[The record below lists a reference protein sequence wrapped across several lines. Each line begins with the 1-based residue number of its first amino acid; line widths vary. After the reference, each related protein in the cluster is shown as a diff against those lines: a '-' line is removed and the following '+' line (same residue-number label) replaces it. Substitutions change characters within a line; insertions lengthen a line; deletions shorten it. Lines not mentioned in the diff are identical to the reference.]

1 MGLETAGI
9 GAFVLANSPAIMSLI
24 GGSARDLIKHTND
37 MREITVTLNE
47 RFSIPILDFQGIPT
61 GIDIRKVIKTG
72 ILPVTDSAITH
83 KKAGVGMIGM
93 IGAGLVN
100 PPLEVFMQ
108 ALHTF
113 NQRYKLYAKSV
124 LLPPLESIQKR
135 GLYSFRIEVIY
146 SGDGSQKE

>member
-72 ILPVTDSAITH
+72 ILPVIDSAIAH
-83 KKAGVGMIGM
+83 KKAGVGM

-113 NQRYKLYAKSV
+113 KQKYKL
-124 LLPPLESIQKR
+124 
-135 GLYSFRIEVIY
+135 
-146 SGDGSQKE
+146 